1 MQGLPV
7 SEYKDEMD
15 KAPPSHKYRFRRAKK
30 VILPDMKVC
39 AFRQGVAGLEQ
50 DCFPTAVSRPEIVIS
65 YQRDMKVVRK

>member
-15 KAPPSHKYRFRRAKK
+15 KAPPSHKYCFRRAKK

-39 AFRQGVAGLEQ
+39 AFRQVVAGLE
-50 DCFPTAVSRPEIVIS
+50 
-65 YQRDMKVVRK
+65 